1 MLVPMDGMWIWRM
14 WNPDEFSVIFVEV
27 SMVGSSFFSL
37 VLLPPP
43 IWKNETK
50 FYNIIQIKME
60 NCHVFCKSTA
70 VVYAVQLIHLA
81 LLPNP
86 LTAMKRVGVK

>member
-1 MLVPMDGMWIWRM
+1 MDGMWILRT

-27 SMVGSSFFSL
+27 SMVGSSFFSS

-43 IWKNETK
+43 IWENEIT
-50 FYNIIQIKME
+50 FYNIIRIEME
-60 NCHVFCKSTA
+60 NCHVFCKLNTI
-70 VVYAVQLIHLA
+70 VYAVQVIHVV

-86 LTAMKRVGVK
+86 LTVTKRVGVT